1 LITDNYGDLFG
12 SFFIKNP
19 HTNPA
24 PNPRILTG
32 KKTYLLTSSSTNEKP
47 LPGSK
52 LISTGQGS
60 YSAVGTLLTRQRQTT
75 ITTTV
80 TTTRREV
87 VRVRRDDPLAQSF
100 VVGRDIDAPD
110 LNGFSSDDKGVV
122 LTELDIYFGM
132 FPQEVN
138 L

>member
-1 LITDNYGDLFG
+1 MEILFG

-32 KKTYLLTSSSTNEKP
+32 KKTYLLTSSSTNKKP

-60 YSAVGTLLTRQRQTT
+60 YSSCWNSFDKTNTNT
-75 ITTTV
+75 IT
-80 TTTRREV
+80 
-87 VRVRRDDPLAQSF
+87 
-100 VVGRDIDAPD
+100 
-110 LNGFSSDDKGVV
+110 N
-122 LTELDIYFGM
+122 Y
-132 FPQEVN
+132 
-138 L
+138 